1 MSSSLDTAAFGADLI
16 TALGG
21 PAVVGGILLGIL
33 KKNLQKSESGHSEK
47 FEHMSGRFDVVADEM
62 KEIIESNKS
71 QEAALA
77 EIKTR
82 IAIAEQQS
90 LAMARAIEEFR
101 QMDKSLTLM
110 QSKVDAAFRIIDDM
124 KGRTDRVDGRID
136 RLDAELSGIREAL
149 RASK

>member
-1 MSSSLDTAAFGADLI
+1 MAMDAATFGTDLI

-33 KKNLQKSESGHSEK
+33 RKNLQKSETGHSER
-47 FEHMSGRFDVVADEM
+47 FENMAGRFDVVADEM
-62 KEIIESNKS
+62 KEIIQSNKS
-71 QEAALA
+71 QESALA

-90 LAMARAIEEFR
+90 LSMARAIEEFR
-101 QMDKSLTLM
+101 TMDKTLTLM

-124 KGRTDRVDGRID
+124 KGRTDRVDARID

-149 RASK
+149 RAGK